1 MIINHYQE
9 VTGGEFP
16 GGPVVRTPRF
26 HRQGLDWISGWGAK
40 ILQAARCDQKKKKS
54 NWKQP

>member
-40 ILQAARCDQKKKKS
+40 ILQAARCDQKKKK
-54 NWKQP
+54 K